1 MLKKI
6 QLQLYPPEW
15 PHGHG
20 DIKKHWHS
28 SGVFIVNFEKKVYTY
43 FIIEFGKVLPAVFTS
58 RYQSTGK

>member
-1 MLKKI
+1 MLKQI
-6 QLQLYPPEW
+6 HTHLYLPEG
-15 PHGHG
+15 PHWHG